1 MTENFT
7 CEACGGT
14 FASKQELEAH
24 VKKEHAQPS
33 EPTTADQKKQ
43 M

>member
-1 MTENFT
+1 MTEGFT

-14 FASKQELEAH
+14 FKSKPELEAH
-24 VKKEHAQPS
+24 NKKEHPQPN
-33 EPTTADQKKQ
+33 ETTASGQKKQ